1 MHKYARI
8 KTFFLTLALLS
19 LAGCLKTYH
28 PAQLRTS
35 TATLKEATLQELVD
49 SINTNAAR
57 WQSLQATVDIDASY
71 LERKK
76 SRVAEWPQSRGY
88 ILVRKPGMLRM
99 KALVPVVRNVAF
111 DMVTNG
117 QTFGLSVPSKSWF
130 LAGLDRQ
137 PTKPSPDPIWNLR
150 PQQFYGALLMKAV
163 DESAGEIAVL
173 QEGLEIVKD
182 PKTHKDV
189 QQSDYEVIVL
199 AKDSAGYFLARK
211 IVFSRIDL
219 RPRDQY
225 LYDRQGKVVEFV
237 HYDNFTDH
245 GGTDFPEIINIQLP
259 AEDFAVT
266 LSVVKLNLN
275 EPLTDDQFVLEQ
287 PPGSKFINVDDHHD
301 SAESQSALRGHSPN
315 QPEM

>member
-1 MHKYARI
+1 M
-8 KTFFLTLALLS
+8 LGLLP
-19 LAGCLKTYH
+19 LAGCLRTYH

-35 TATLKEATLQELVD
+35 TADLKEASLQQLVD
-49 SINTNAAR
+49 SINGNAAR
-57 WQSLQATVDIDASY
+57 WQSLQATVDIDASF

-117 QTFGLSVPSKSWF
+117 QTFGLSIPPKNQF
-130 LAGLDRQ
+130 LTGIDRQ
-137 PTKPSPDPIWNLR
+137 PAKPSPEPIWNLR
-150 PQQFYGALLMKAV
+150 PQNIYGALLMKAV
-163 DESAGEIAVL
+163 EESAGEIAVL
-173 QEGLEIVKD
+173 QEGMEIVKD
-182 PKTHKDV
+182 PKTKKDV
-189 QQSDYEVIVL
+189 QQADYEVLVI
-199 AKDSAGYFLARK
+199 AKDGTGNFLSRK

-225 LYDRQGKVVEFV
+225 LYNRQGQLVEFV

-245 GGTDFPEIINIQLP
+245 GGTVFPDIINIQLP
-259 AEDFAVT
+259 AEDFSVT

-287 PPGSKFINVDDHHD
+287 PPGAKFINVDDHHD
-301 SAESQSALRGHSPN
+301 SAESQSALRGHSPHE
-315 QPEM
+315 PDMF

>member
-1 MHKYARI
+1 MHKYPHL
-8 KTFFLTLALLS
+8 KTLFLALALLP
-19 LAGCLKTYH
+19 LAGCIKTYH
-28 PAQLRTS
+28 PVQLRLS
-35 TATLKEATLQELVD
+35 TANLKEASLQELVE
-49 SINTNAAR
+49 SINTNAER

-76 SRVAEWPQSRGY
+76 SRVAEYPQLQGY

-117 QTFGLSVPSKSWF
+117 ETFGLSIPAKNQFLSGQDRPPVRPS
-130 LAGLDRQ
+130 AQ
-137 PTKPSPDPIWNLR
+137 PNWDLR
-150 PQQFYGALLMKAV
+150 PKNIYGALLMKAV
-163 DESAGEIAVL
+163 DASAGEIAVL
-173 QEGLEIVKD
+173 QEGIEIVKD
-182 PKTHKDV
+182 PKTKKDL
-189 QQSDYEVIVL
+189 QQSDYEVLVL
-199 AKDSAGYFLARK
+199 AKDGDGHFLSRK

-219 RPRDQY
+219 RPRDQF
-225 LYDRQGKVVEFV
+225 LYNRKGQVIEQV

-245 GGTDFPEIINIQLP
+245 NGTFFPDIINIQLP

-287 PPGSKFINVDDHHD
+287 PPGAKVINVDEPHLDG
-301 SAESQSALRGHSPN
+301 AESQSALRGHSAQEP
-315 QPEM
+315 